1 MPNEPR
7 GTLIVADRVITLGRG
22 RTEAR
27 AVLVRGSRVVWVG
40 DDPDAAPSHAVRHD
54 MPGVT
59 LGPGFV
65 DAHVHLTPTGS
76 GLRGLDLG
84 DVTSGRE
91 LVEVVRR
98 HAADHRGRVIWGH
111 GYDDHRFEDGLPDAD
126 ELTDAAPDHAVYLTR
141 ADAHSCLVDR
151 RTLSA
156 APLARTEGIERD
168 ENGEPTGLLRRE
180 AHHVVRR
187 WAIGAMSEEELAEAR
202 RAAAAHAAELG
213 ITTVHEMGGPDI
225 MGEADFDAWITGE
238 WPIEVIGYWG
248 ATDLGFVVE
257 RELKQAGGDLCLDG
271 SLGSHTAA
279 LCARYDDAE
288 TSGHL
293 YIDDDELVAYFREAT
308 LAGIQVGVHAIGDAA
323 VRQAVRCWRTVEG
336 LLPDYLD
343 GEVRR
348 LRHRLEHVEVV
359 PPEILPEIADL
370 GLVASVQ
377 PAFERRWGG
386 EEGMYLDRLG
396 DERAAWTNPYRTLA
410 DLGVALA
417 FGSDTNVT
425 PMDPWGT
432 IVAAERRREA
442 RHELSRLEAV
452 SAHCLGGRHAARQER
467 YVGAVRAGMRA
478 DLAAWEGD
486 PYAADDPRGTTCV
499 LTILGGKVTHGEA
512 PLPDRSWNGAGRH
525 RADADSST

>member
-1 MPNEPR
+1 MVTEPR
-7 GTLIVADRVITLGRG
+7 GTLLTADRIITLGRG
-22 RTEAR
+22 RLEAR
-27 AVLVRGSRVVWVG
+27 AVLVRGKRVVWVG
-40 DDPDAAPSHAVRHD
+40 DDPADAPPHAARHD
-54 MPGVT
+54 LPGAT

-76 GLRGLDLG
+76 ALIGLDLAG
-84 DVTSGRE
+84 VRSGRE
-91 LVEVVRR
+91 LLDVVRA
-98 HAADHRGRVIWGH
+98 HAAEHPGRVIWGH
-111 GYDDHRFEDGLPDAD
+111 GYDDHRFDDELPDAD
-126 ELTDAAPDHAVYLTR
+126 ELAAAAPDHAVYLTR
-141 ADAHSCLVDR
+141 TDAHSCLVDR
-151 RTLSA
+151 RTVRA
-156 APLARTEGIERD
+156 APLARADGIERD
-168 ENGEPTGLLRRE
+168 PGGEPTGLLRRE

-187 WAIGAMSEEELAEAR
+187 WAIGAMSEEELDAAR
-202 RAAAAHAAELG
+202 RAAAAHAASLG

-225 MGEADFDAWITGE
+225 MGAEDFDAWTAGR
-238 WPIEVIGYWG
+238 WPVEVVGYWG
-248 ATDLGFVVE
+248 APDLGFVVE
-257 RELKQAGGDLCLDG
+257 RELKQAGGDLLLDG

-279 LCARYDDAE
+279 LTTRYDDAE
-288 TSGHL
+288 TTGHL
-293 YIDDDELVAYFREAT
+293 YIDDDELIAFFREAT

-343 GEVRR
+343 GELRR
-348 LRHRLEHVEVV
+348 LRHRLEHVEVI
-359 PPEILPEIADL
+359 PPEIAWEIADL

-377 PAFERRWGG
+377 PAFESRWGD
-386 EEGMYLDRLG
+386 EDGMYLDRLG
-396 DERAAWTNPYRTLA
+396 DERAGWTNPLRTLA

-432 IVAAERRREA
+432 IVAAERRREG

-486 PYAADDPRGTTCV
+486 PFAADDPRGTPCV
-499 LTILGGKVTHGEA
+499 LTLMKGRVTHGEA
-512 PLPDRSWNGAGRH
+512 PLPRWDDRPRDRNG
-525 RADADSST
+525 